1 MSNRLAVPLAE
12 PDTDACLARLKSLAP
27 HIGLAELRLD
37 LMQRFDLPR
46 LIAESPCPLIITCR
60 PSREG
65 GRFSGSEE
73 TRLGILAQALN
84 LGCAYV
90 DVEWDCLTWLAAQPR
105 TQTRVIVSRHWHDQM
120 PEDLWLFY
128 TDLRPHAD
136 VVKLVGTADRPGDM
150 FPVFDLLWRATTPV
164 IGIAMGAAGQLTRL
178 LSPCFQN
185 CLLTYAS
192 PTTDGAT
199 APGQFTVREMVER
212 YHLPAVG
219 PHTAIH
225 LHLCANEAAVE
236 AVVAQNVSVVPGE
249 RLYAALVVAPN
260 EARAIASGL
269 QACLPRLTL
278 TADAALGLALSVPS

>member
-27 HIGLAELRLD
+27 SIGLAELRLD
-37 LMQRFDLPR
+37 LMPTFDLPR

-60 PSREG
+60 PPREG

-73 TRLGILAQALN
+73 TRLGILAQAMN

-90 DVEWDCLTWLAAQPR
+90 DVEWDRLDWLAAQLR
-105 TQTRVIVSRHWHDQM
+105 TKTRVIVSRHWHDRM
-120 PEDLWLFY
+120 PEDLWALY
-128 TDLRPHAD
+128 TELRQHAD
-136 VVKLVGTADRPGDM
+136 VVKLVGTAHRPADM

-178 LSPCFQN
+178 LAPCFQN

-199 APGQFTVREMVER
+199 APGQFTVREMVEV
-212 YHLPAVG
+212 YHLPDMG

-225 LHLCANEAAVE
+225 LHLCADEASVKT
-236 AVVAQNVSVVPGE
+236 VVAQNASVIPGD
-249 RLYAALVVAPN
+249 RLYAALVVAAN
-260 EARAIASGL
+260 DAHATASGL
-269 QACLPRLTL
+269 QACLPHHTL
-278 TADAALGLALSVPS
+278 TADAALGLALRVPL